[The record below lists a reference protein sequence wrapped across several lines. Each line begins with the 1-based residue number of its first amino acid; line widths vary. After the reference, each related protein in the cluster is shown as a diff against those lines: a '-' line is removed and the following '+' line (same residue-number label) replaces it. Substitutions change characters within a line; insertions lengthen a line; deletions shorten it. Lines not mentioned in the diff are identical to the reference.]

1 MGGFSYA
8 AAYTRRMASKPSRAP
23 RMAERGALCV
33 LIGAAVLVVP
43 HFLSPTGGWHD
54 MLTGAATVGWFA
66 VVLGI
71 ALIAVDLVQ
80 RAKGKK
86 SGQSR

>member
-1 MGGFSYA
+1 
-8 AAYTRRMASKPSRAP
+8 
-23 RMAERGALCV
+23 MAERGALCL

-43 HFLSPTGGWHD
+43 RFLSPSGGWHD
-54 MLTGAATVGWFA
+54 MLAGAATVGWFA

-80 RAKGKK
+80 RAKGKRP
-86 SGQSR
+86 GQGS